1 MRTIEDYTRW
11 TQLVKSFYFDQLTV
25 FPDTDTVREILTDNP
40 KLVVVLSHGAAA
52 SPGYVNI
59 GMFDILL
66 KHGGAD
72 RRPMGVG
79 WKHFYK
85 IPVMRRFVSYV
96 TNVDAP
102 HDFDEFVK
110 LFMKGEFS
118 DLMVY
123 PEGENCLYG
132 NALDIQPFMSPRFLE
147 IAIRA
152 KVPILL
158 VVHYGTQHAVYPLKV
173 NHEQASWIKL
183 LAPKTGAKLESSGL
197 LSFPKFLAGK
207 IPELKFSFQLYH
219 PQLKLK
225 DLPKNKAARWEK
237 LNEEAEE
244 VRGIMQGMVDELK
257 EPSARPVRRKTR
269 RKRSRKQSV

>member
-1 MRTIEDYTRW
+1 MRTVEDYARW
-11 TQLVKSFYFDQLTV
+11 TQLVKSYYFDQITV
-25 FPDTDTVREILTDNP
+25 LPDTDTVREIYRDNP
-40 KLVVVLSHGAAA
+40 KTVTVMGHGPA
-52 SPGYVNI
+52 SSPSYVHI
-59 GMFDILL
+59 AMFDILL
-66 KHGGAD
+66 KHGGSD

-85 IPVMRRFVSYV
+85 VPGMKQFVSYV

-110 LFMKGEFS
+110 LFIKEDFS
-118 DLMVY
+118 DLLIY
-123 PEGENCLYG
+123 PEGENCMFG
-132 NALDIQPFMSPRFLE
+132 NAVDIQPFMSPRFLE

-173 NHEQASWIKL
+173 NREQARWVKYF
-183 LAPKTGAKLESSGL
+183 APKTGAKLESSGL

-225 DLPKNKAARWEK
+225 DLPKNKAARREK

-244 VRGIMQGMVDELK
+244 VRGLMQDMVDALK
-257 EPSARPVRRKTR
+257 PPLPRRGRPKKPRKSS
-269 RKRSRKQSV
+269 RKRTA

>member
-11 TQLVKSFYFDQLTV
+11 TQLVKSFYFDEVTV
-25 FPDTDTVREILTDNP
+25 FPDTDTVREIFRDNP
-40 KLVVVLSHGAAA
+40 KLVFVLSHGAAA
-52 SPGYVNI
+52 SPSYVNI

-85 IPVMRRFVSYV
+85 IPVMKQFVRYI

-110 LFMKGEFS
+110 LFTKGEFS
-118 DLMVY
+118 DLMIY

-158 VVHYGTQHAVYPLKV
+158 VVHSSTQHAVYPIKV
-173 NHEQASWIKL
+173 NREQARWVKL

-197 LSFPKFLAGK
+197 LSYPKFLAGK

-225 DLPKNKAARWEK
+225 DLPKNKAARREK

-244 VRGIMQGMVDELK
+244 VRGLMQDMVDALK
-257 EPSARPVRRKTR
+257 APPPRRGRPKKRRKVP
-269 RKRSRKQSV
+269 RKKTA